1 MKLSRNQWF
10 MVLGAILVVVLLWW
24 LAYRMNKGSGGGRG
38 TSVREETSAGD
49 ASLPDPMELSNI
61 SMRTSTTRPSPT
73 TTLKRRETLI

>member
-38 TSVREETSAGD
+38 TNVREETSAGD
-49 ASLPDPMELSNI
+49 ASLPDSGELSAI
-61 SMRTSTTRPSPT
+61 SSRTTTLQPR